1 MKQRILGIDTGTN
14 SLGWAVVEK
23 ESDGKYS
30 LIDKGSL
37 IFQEGVKIE
46 KGIES
51 SRAAERT
58 SHRAL
63 RKQYFRRRLRKIQI
77 LKVLVKYHLCPY
89 LSDTDLNLWHTK
101 KIYPKSD
108 DFMLWQRTN
117 DNENKN
123 PYYYRH
129 LCLTEELDLNHESNR
144 FILGRALYHLA
155 QRRGF
160 LSNRLDASEDN
171 DDNGAVKGGIKSL
184 SEEMEAAHCEY
195 LGEYFYML
203 YKEEGNKTRI
213 RTRYT
218 DREEHYKKEFFAIC
232 AKQHIHQELFVEL
245 EKALYFQRP
254 LKSQRA
260 GVGKCTFEPSKPRAA
275 ESHPFYEEFRMLSFL
290 NNIKVKGPYDV
301 ELRQLNAEERNKALP
316 MFYRKTKVNFDFE
329 DIAKAIAG
337 KNKYQNIKD
346 DGDKPYKFNYRMTQD
361 VKGCPTIAA
370 LIAIFGDNYKEAI
383 AESYTLSVKKNGE
396 LKTPDEMLCDV
407 WNVLYSFSS
416 ESKLEEFAQEKLQ
429 LNGEDA
435 KKFSKIRLSKGFA
448 SISLKAISN
457 ILPFLHEGI
466 IYSHAVSLAKIPS
479 IVGKDVWES
488 DTQTQNELKSFVAN
502 FNPKDR
508 GLQGTLENCLK
519 DILLERYQL
528 KAGAV
533 DALYHPSM
541 IDVYQDARK
550 NEKGI
555 YQLGSPRTDAIRNPM
570 AMRSLTQ
577 LRKVV
582 NKLLQQ
588 GIIDHTTEVHI
599 EYARELNDAN
609 QRQAIAAWNRD
620 QQKKREEAKQA
631 IMEYRHTTAEPSNDD
646 IIKFLL
652 WEEQKHICLYTGD
665 QIGLEDFLGLNPLYD
680 IEHTI
685 PQSVGGDS
693 SMMNLTLCQNK
704 FNRDIKKAKIPTQL
718 SNHEDILERISEWKE
733 TIEDLTK
740 QIDRQRTNSSMP
752 KATKDGRIQ
761 RRNRL
766 KIDCDYWKGKYE
778 RFLMTEVP
786 EGFALRQGSG
796 NGLIS
801 KYAAL
806 YLKSLFHK
814 EDDRNKGNIRT
825 IKGLTTAEFR
835 RMWGIQD
842 EYEKKSRD
850 NHIHHCID
858 AVVIAC
864 IGANEYNRMAQY
876 YHQEEEFHRGNG
888 EKPKFEKPWATFT
901 EDLKRLEQELLVV
914 HSTPDNMPKQTRRK
928 SVKAPN
934 GNYYPSK
941 GDTARGALHRDS
953 YYGAIERNGEI
964 VFVKRKAITEFKSI
978 NELESIVD
986 DAVKQRIIDA
996 VSGKD
1001 FKKAIAE
1008 PIYMNKEKGI
1018 RINKVRYVEGTV
1030 KNPLKIRHH
1039 RDVSKKEYK
1048 QQFNV
1053 AVDTNYAMAIYEGYK
1068 NGKLKRSCQTV
1079 SMIKAA
1085 KQFNGHIESA
1095 YNLSDNGL
1103 AFKCLV
1109 AKGLQVV
1116 MLQSNDEEYHSLS
1129 QQELRNR
1136 LYYITKITSDGRI
1149 TLRHNQEARQAT
1161 ELTARAGGYQEG
1173 DEFRPLIRVG
1183 LLDFNVLI
1191 EGVDFVIDV
1200 LGHITFLK

>member
-23 ESDGKYS
+23 QTDGIYS

-46 KGIES
+46 KGNES
-51 SRAAERT
+51 SRASERT

-63 RKQYFRRRLRKIQI
+63 RKQYFRRRLRKIQV
-77 LKVLVKYHLCPY
+77 LKVLVKHHFCPF
-89 LSDTDLNLWHTK
+89 LSDAELNLWHTK

-108 DFMLWQRTN
+108 DFMLWQRTS

-129 LCLTEELDLNHESNR
+129 ICLNEELDLNSEADR
-144 FILGRALYHLA
+144 FIFGRAMYHLA

-184 SEEMEAAHCEY
+184 NEEMANAHCEF
-195 LGEYFYML
+195 LGEYFYRL
-203 YKEEGNKTRI
+203 YKEKGNAVRI
-213 RTRYT
+213 RTHYT
-218 DREEHYKKEFFAIC
+218 DREEHYKREFYAIC
-232 AKQHIHQELFVEL
+232 AKQHIPQVLFEEL

-254 LKSQRA
+254 LKSQRS

-275 ESHPFYEEFRMLSFL
+275 ESHPFYEEFRMLSFM

-301 ELRQLNAEERNKALP
+301 ELRPLNEEERNKALP
-316 MFYRKTKVNFDFE
+316 MFYRKSKVNFDFE

-337 KNKYQNIKD
+337 KNKYQNIREE
-346 DGDKPYKFNYRMTQD
+346 GDKPYKFNFRMTQD
-361 VKGCPTIAA
+361 VKGCPTTAA
-370 LIAIFGDNYKEAI
+370 LMAIFGDNYKEAI

-396 LKTPDEMLCDV
+396 VKTQDEILCDI
-407 WNVLYSFSS
+407 WNVLYFFSS

-429 LNGEDA
+429 LNSEDA
-435 KKFSKIRLSKGFA
+435 KRFSKIRLSKGFA
-448 SISLKAISN
+448 SISLKAVKN
-457 ILPFLHEGI
+457 ILPFLREGI

-479 IVGKDVWES
+479 IVGKNIWES
-488 DTQTQNELKSFVAN
+488 DTQTQNEIKSFVDN
-502 FNPKDR
+502 FNPKDC
-508 GLQGTLENCLK
+508 GLQGTLEKCLK
-519 DILLERYQL
+519 DILLERFEL

-533 DALYHPSM
+533 DCIYHPSM
-541 IDVYQDARK
+541 IDVYQDAK
-550 NEKGI
+550 INTQGV

-588 GIIDHTTEVHI
+588 GIIDNTAEVHI

-609 QRQAIAAWNRD
+609 QRKAISDWNKD
-620 QQKKREEAKQA
+620 LQKKRDDAKKA
-631 IMEYRHTTAEPSNDD
+631 IMEFRHTSSEPSNDD
-646 IIKFLL
+646 ITKFLL
-652 WEEQKHICLYTGD
+652 WKEQKHVCLYTGD
-665 QIGLEDFLGLNPLYD
+665 QIGLEDFLGPNPLYD

-693 SMMNLTLCQNK
+693 SMMNLTLCQSK
-704 FNRDIKKAKIPTQL
+704 YNREIKKAKIPAQL
-718 SNHEDILERISEWKE
+718 VNHEDILERISEWKE
-733 TIEDLTK
+733 MVDELTR
-740 QIDRQRTNSSMP
+740 QIDRQKTNSSMP

-766 KIDCDYWKGKYE
+766 KIERDYWKGKYE

-786 EGFALRQGSG
+786 EGFALRQGAG

-814 EDDRNKGNIRT
+814 EDDRNKGNVRT

-835 RMWGIQD
+835 KMWGIQE

-858 AVVIAC
+858 AIVIAC

-876 YHQEEEFHRGNG
+876 YHQEEEYRRGEG
-888 EKPKFEKPWATFT
+888 HKPQFKKPWPTFT
-901 EDLKRLEQELLVV
+901 EDLKQLEKELLVV
-914 HSTPDNMPKQTRRK
+914 HSTPDNMPKQTRRNR
-928 SVKAPN
+928 VKAPN
-934 GNYYPSK
+934 GKYYPSK

-953 YYGAIERNGEI
+953 YYGAIEKDGEI
-964 VFVKRKAITEFKSI
+964 VYVKRKTITDFKSVKD
-978 NELESIVD
+978 LESIVD
-986 DAVKQRIIDA
+986 EAVKQKILDA
-996 VSGKD
+996 VNGKE
-1001 FKKAIAE
+1001 FKKAITE
-1008 PIYMNKEKGI
+1008 PIFMNEEKGI
-1018 RINKVRYVEGTV
+1018 RINKVRCIESTV
-1030 KNPLKIRHH
+1030 KNPLTIRQH
-1039 RDVSKKEYK
+1039 RDASKKEYK

-1053 AVDTNYAMAIYEGYK
+1053 VVDTNYAMVIYEGYK
-1068 NGKLKRSCQTV
+1068 NGRLKRSCQTV

-1085 KQFNGHIESA
+1085 KFFNGHIDSSH
-1095 YNLSDNGL
+1095 NLSDDGL
-1103 AFKCLV
+1103 NFKCIV
-1109 AKGLQVV
+1109 QKGQQVI
-1116 MLQSNDEEYHSLS
+1116 MLQSNEEEYHTLS

-1136 LYYITKITSDGRI
+1136 FYYITKIMSDGRI

-1161 ELTARAGGYQEG
+1161 ELIACAGGYHEG
-1173 DEFRPLIRVG
+1173 DEFRPLIRVS
-1183 LLDFNVLI
+1183 LLDFNALI
-1191 EGVDFVIDV
+1191 EGVDFSIDV

>member
-23 ESDGKYS
+23 QTDGRYN

-51 SRAAERT
+51 SRAAEKT

-63 RKQYFRRRLRKIQI
+63 RKQYFRRRLRKIQV
-77 LKVLVKYHLCPY
+77 LKVLVKHQLCPF
-89 LSDTDLNLWHTK
+89 LSDAELNLWHTK
-101 KIYPKSD
+101 KTYPKSD
-108 DFMLWQRTN
+108 DFMLWQRTS

-129 LCLTEELDLNHESNR
+129 LCLTEELDLNLETER
-144 FILGRALYHLA
+144 YIFGRAMYHLA

-184 SEEMEAAHCEY
+184 SEEMQQAHCEY
-195 LGEYFYML
+195 LGEYFYQL
-203 YKEEGNKTRI
+203 YKEKGNTVRI

-218 DREEHYKKEFFAIC
+218 DREEHYKKEFYAIC
-232 AKQHIHQELFVEL
+232 AKQHIQKDLFEEL

-275 ESHPFYEEFRMLSFL
+275 ESHPFYEEFRMLSFM

-301 ELRQLNAEERNKALP
+301 ELRPLNSEERNKALP

-329 DIAKAIAG
+329 DIAKAISG
-337 KNKYQNIKD
+337 KNKYQNIKEE
-346 DGDKPYKFNYRMTQD
+346 GDKPYKFNYRMTQD
-361 VKGCPTIAA
+361 VKGCPTTAA
-370 LIAIFGDNYKEAI
+370 LMSIFGDNYKEAI

-396 LKTPDEMLCDV
+396 VKTPDEILCDI

-416 ESKLEEFAQEKLQ
+416 ESKLEEFAQKKLQ
-429 LNGEDA
+429 LNSEDA

-448 SISLKAISN
+448 SISLKAVNN
-457 ILPFLHEGI
+457 ILPFLREGI

-479 IVGKDVWES
+479 IVGTSIWES
-488 DTQTQNELKSFVAN
+488 DTKTQAEIKSFVDN
-502 FNPKDR
+502 FNPKDA
-508 GLQGTLENCLK
+508 GLQGTLEKCLK
-519 DILLERYQL
+519 DIILERFEL
-528 KAGAV
+528 KAGAA
-533 DALYHPSM
+533 DCLYHPSM

-550 NEKGI
+550 NSQGV

-588 GIIDHTTEVHI
+588 GIIDNTAEVHI

-609 QRQAIAAWNRD
+609 QRKAISDWNRD
-620 QQKKREEAKQA
+620 QQKKHDEAKKA
-631 IMEYRHTTAEPSNDD
+631 IMEFRHTTLEPSNDD
-646 IIKFLL
+646 ITKFLL

-665 QIGLEDFLGLNPLYD
+665 QIGLEDFLGSNPSYD

-693 SMMNLTLCQNK
+693 SMMNLTLCQSK
-704 FNRDIKKAKIPTQL
+704 FNREIKKAKIPTQL
-718 SNHEDILERISEWKE
+718 ANYEEILERISEWKE
-733 TIEDLTK
+733 TVDELTR
-740 QIDRQRTNSSMP
+740 QIDRQKTNSSMP

-766 KIDCDYWKGKYE
+766 KIERDYWKGKYG
-778 RFLMTEVP
+778 RFMMTEVP
-786 EGFALRQGSG
+786 EGFALRQGAG

-801 KYAAL
+801 KYAGL

-814 EDDRNKGNIRT
+814 EDDRNKGNVRT

-835 RMWGIQD
+835 KMWGIQE

-858 AVVIAC
+858 AIVIAC

-876 YHQEEEFHRGNG
+876 YRQEEDFHRGNG
-888 EKPKFEKPWATFT
+888 EKPKFDKPWPTFT

-928 SVKAPN
+928 RVKAPD
-934 GNYYPSK
+934 GKYYPSQ

-953 YYGAIERNGEI
+953 YYGAIERDGEI
-964 VFVKRKAITEFKSI
+964 VYVKRKAITEFKSI
-978 NELESIVD
+978 NDLESIVD
-986 DAVKQRIIDA
+986 DAIKQKIIEA
-996 VSGKD
+996 VRGKD
-1001 FKKAIAE
+1001 FKKAIFE

-1018 RINKVRYVEGTV
+1018 RINKVRYIEGTV

-1039 RDVSKKEYK
+1039 RDASKKDYK

-1068 NGKLKRSCQTV
+1068 NGKLKRSCQTI

-1095 YNLSDNGL
+1095 YNLSDDGL

-1109 AKGLQVV
+1109 AKGQQVI
-1116 MLQSNDEEYHSLS
+1116 MLQSNDEDYHHLS

-1136 LYYITKITSDGRI
+1136 LYYITKIKSDGRI

-1161 ELTARAGGYQEG
+1161 ELTARAGGYHIS
-1173 DEFRPLIRVG
+1173 DEFRPLIIVS
-1183 LLDFNVLI
+1183 LLDFNALI
-1191 EGVDFVIDV
+1191 EGIDFTIDI
-1200 LGHITFLK
+1200 LGHITINK